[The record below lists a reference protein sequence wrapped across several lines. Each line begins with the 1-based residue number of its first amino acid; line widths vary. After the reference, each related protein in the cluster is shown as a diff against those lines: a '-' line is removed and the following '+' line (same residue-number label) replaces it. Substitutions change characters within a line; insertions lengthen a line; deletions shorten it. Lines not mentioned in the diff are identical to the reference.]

1 MPQKVHNTA
10 MKYLCSLFS
19 IILLFALPV
28 KAGAQTDARQSHAEI
43 HDLVVTFL
51 RNQTRTLPGQVTL
64 NVDEI
69 DRRIV
74 RSACPTLEAFL
85 PAGAPILGSSTVG
98 VRCPVKNGWTLFV
111 PVQITVSVDMLITS
125 KPLAQGHVLQADD
138 LSRQKGELTQ
148 LGILTDPAEALG
160 KVLKNGIGAGQIL
173 RQDILRAPYA
183 VIQGNNVQLQV
194 STSGLTVH
202 SEGSALN
209 NAADGEAVQVK
220 TASGQIISGIARQGG
235 LVEIRP

>member
-1 MPQKVHNTA
+1 
-10 MKYLCSLFS
+10 MKFLSSLLS

-28 KAGAQTDARQSHAEI
+28 KIRAQTDVQQSHAEI
-43 HDLVVTFL
+43 HDVVVAFL
-51 RNQTRTLPGQVTL
+51 HTQTHTLPGQVTL
-64 NVDEI
+64 KVEEI

-85 PAGAPILGSSTVG
+85 PAGAPILGNSTVG

-125 KPLAQGHVLQADD
+125 KPLAQGHVLQAED

-148 LGILTDPAEALG
+148 LGILTDPAEAIG

-183 VIQGNNVQLQV
+183 VIQGENVQLQV
-194 STSGLTVH
+194 TATGLTIH

-209 NAADGEAVQVK
+209 SAAEGEAVQVK
-220 TASGQIISGIARQGG
+220 TSSGQVISGTARQGG
-235 LVEIRP
+235 IVEIRP